1 MNTYLYENVRDYNVK
16 LTLTFHLATC
26 CMFIKCLNKS
36 WLRCSNLNNI
46 CVIVS
51 ILEGF
56 TISNNLWLETHTVVV
71 PFTLGDI
78 NCLICSVPE
87 ICLPLLQNSPSTTHT
102 TKHYRL
108 TRMFLMTTYVLLH
121 FTFKAI
127 ICQPGFMLEAFSLS
141 CWSNCK
147 NNRSFLCLLLKKIFK
162 SIAEGEHFWFWLW
175 R

>member
-102 TKHYRL
+102 PQNIIAWPECFSWQHMFYCISHLKQLYVSLVLCWKHL
-108 TRMFLMTTYVLLH
+108 VCLVGAIAKTTEV
-121 FTFKAI
+121 
-127 ICQPGFMLEAFSLS
+127 S
-141 CWSNCK
+141 CACYLRKYSNQ
-147 NNRSFLCLLLKKIFK
+147 
-162 SIAEGEHFWFWLW
+162 
-175 R
+175 